1 MYSYGLLEPGC
12 YYLVQEKDDS
22 PISLIK
28 VTSESDHCMY
38 VFTYDDQLVTGWKR
52 KTDPIYDI
60 IECLSDKAVAD
71 WEKQYN
77 SNEDAYH
84 EEEDED

>member
-12 YYLVQEKDDS
+12 YYLVQEKKEL

-28 VTSESDHCMY
+28 ITSDSDHCLFVY
-38 VFTYDDQLVTGWKR
+38 YYNDQLVTGWKR
-52 KTDPIYDI
+52 KSDPIYDI
-60 IECLSDKAVAD
+60 IECLTDEAVVA

-77 SNEDAYH
+77 NDNQDAYH
-84 EEEDED
+84 EDEEE